1 MADIRCLICNRMNDA
16 SSPRC
21 WYCRSPLPGY
31 KEPPAP
37 DEPGEGE
44 IPEPEPLA
52 EISGRV
58 EPTEESGESWE
69 GEAPEWLAR
78 IRMLK
83 EQDEQKTRETSGL
96 DTEDSGLPEWII
108 NLRAAEPP
116 VMAEKTAEEALL
128 EDSDAKATTPADT
141 YADSRFEETGGRASG
156 EFTGEPVEGETTSPA
171 ANKPFETAEL
181 RDGQPAHP
189 IFEDDLPE
197 WLSAD
202 AGMVETHSSQK
213 DQTARPF
220 ISKEENKLADGV
232 LPAWLKAIRPLDAVS
247 PATPDALYSPGEEG
261 EGILAGISGTLRSQR
276 LEDREVKMPS
286 RPHELVV
293 TPMQQ
298 KNAELLYRLSNP
310 DIEETSPVAITKKSR
325 PQRKT
330 LKIFAAV
337 ILFLAVLLPYG
348 FRSLPV
354 IIPVLFPKE
363 VVDTLGVIEG
373 IPAGKPVLIAAQFEG
388 GLAGELT
395 LSSEPVFQ
403 HLVSHGVPLAL
414 MSTNASG
421 YAILEEQLRRASAGV
436 SGYLFSERVVNLG
449 YLPGGT
455 IGLISLVGDIR
466 AALPYSTALEPAW
479 ETTPIAGARTLADF
493 AAILLLTD
501 NPEIVRA
508 WVEQT
513 GRIEKPPIL
522 LGVVSAQAAPLAQP
536 YYDSGQVQ
544 GLVAGSSGALAY
556 QMIRQVPGKAS
567 TTFASYQ
574 FALFIAALLIF
585 LGGVVSLVTT
595 TGAAAHKKG
604 RG

>member
-21 WYCRSPLPGY
+21 WYCRSPLPGF

-37 DEPGEGE
+37 VEPGEGE
-44 IPEPEPLA
+44 TPEPEPFA
-52 EISGRV
+52 EIPGRV
-58 EPTEESGESWE
+58 EPTEESGESRE
-69 GEAPEWLAR
+69 EEVPEWLAR

-83 EQDEQKTRETSGL
+83 EQDEQKTRETSEL
-96 DTEDSGLPEWII
+96 DAEGSALPEWIK
-108 NLRAAEPP
+108 NLPAAEPP

-128 EDSDAKATTPADT
+128 GDTDAKATTPADSNT
-141 YADSRFEETGGRASG
+141 GSRFEETGGRVSG
-156 EFTGEPVEGETTSPA
+156 EFRDEPVEDETTSPA
-171 ANKPFETAEL
+171 AKEPFETAEL

-202 AGMVETHSSQK
+202 AGMVETHPSQE
-213 DQTARPF
+213 DQTESNL
-220 ISKEENKLADGV
+220 ISQEESKLADGV

-247 PATPDALYSPGEEG
+247 PTMPDALFSPGEEG
-261 EGILAGISGTLRSQR
+261 EGILAGISGTLRSQG

-286 RPHELVV
+286 HPHELVV
-293 TPMQQ
+293 TPLQQ

-310 DIEETSPVAITKKSR
+310 DIEETSPITTTKKGR
-325 PQRKT
+325 PQRKIPK
-330 LKIFAAV
+330 LFVAV
-337 ILFLAVLLPYG
+337 ILFLAVLIPYG

-363 VVDTLGVIEG
+363 VVDTLGAIEE

-388 GLAGELT
+388 GLAGELALT
-395 LSSEPVFQ
+395 SEPVFQ
-403 HLVSHGVPLAL
+403 HLVSRGVPLAL

-436 SGYLFSERVVNLG
+436 SGYLFAERVVNLG

-455 IGLISLVGDIR
+455 IGLISLVGDVQT
-466 AALPYSTALEPAW
+466 ALPYSTALEPAW

-493 AAILLLTD
+493 AAIVLLTD

-513 GRIEKPPIL
+513 GRIENPPTL

-585 LGGVVSLVTT
+585 LGGVFSLITT